1 MGHVRL
7 GRLPTTRR
15 WGDVVDLLRLSSA
28 EEVGA
33 VALATLQAS
42 ERRLQELGGDPSLT
56 YCFWLVTRLAS
67 ASRGTDFT
75 GAVAELGIEV
85 RESDTALG
93 FIARLTKHA
102 RAVLARHTESGP
114 FSELASLAMRH
125 ALSETMGQE
134 GRSLFGSSV
143 EDLCRAFR
151 RHSTPTRLGALAK
164 SFFGDFLAR
173 TLRFFVDKELANNV
187 GSSSR
192 LSSIES
198 GREFSEALDL
208 HARESARIME
218 AFAQDWYSKH
228 HWESQGRISQ
238 DEAERFTAHA
248 LRKIRSQMKRSELV
262 RAAS

>member
-15 WGDVVDLLRLSSA
+15 WGEVVKLLRLSSSDEA
-28 EEVGA
+28 GA
-33 VALATLQAS
+33 VALETLHAS
-42 ERRLQELGGDPSLT
+42 ERRLRELGGDPSVT
-56 YCFWLVTRLAS
+56 YCFWLVTRVAS
-67 ASRGTDFT
+67 ASRAADFT
-75 GAVAELGIEV
+75 SAVGELGIEV

-93 FIARLTKHA
+93 FISRLTRHA
-102 RAVLARHTESGP
+102 RSVLARHTESGP
-114 FSELASLAMRH
+114 FSELASLSMRR
-125 ALSETMGQE
+125 ALAETVGQE

-151 RHSTPTRLGALAK
+151 RHSTPARLGALAK

-173 TLRFFVDKELANNV
+173 TLRFFVDKELANSI
-187 GSSSR
+187 GSGSK
-192 LSSIES
+192 LSSIEA

-218 AFAQDWYSKH
+218 EFARDWYSKH
-228 HWESQGRISQ
+228 HWESQGRISH

-248 LRKIRSQMKRSELV
+248 LRKIRSQLRRSELA